1 MQSNQEGF
9 SPDDEA
15 ELDQLYC
22 KKYSGLL
29 KLSEDDIL
37 SISALESRK
46 FGNYGRERHVTPVRQ
61 DTHTSSFSSTI
72 ASGFTTGSSG
82 SGSSSASSVS
92 KSSIG
97 LAKVLQE
104 NRMYRNRFAET
115 RIVDVEQEIFTMN
128 AEFHSA
134 AEYHA
139 PFLLFMKSYNLIFSV
154 FGLLIFCFNRATAQE
169 SGRCSEADAFEV
181 KKYITDMTSNQ
192 TKEKDQP
199 MTRAYTTRREWLAF
213 LKEVSKFH
221 FNPLMPN
228 KSGIF

>member
-1 MQSNQEGF
+1 MQSNQECF

-15 ELDQLYC
+15 ELEQLYR

-29 KLSEDDIL
+29 RLTEDDIL
-37 SISALESRK
+37 SISALESKK
-46 FGNYGRERHVTPVRQ
+46 FGNRHGCEKQITPVRQ
-61 DTHTSSFSSTI
+61 ETHTSSFSSSN
-72 ASGFTTGSSG
+72 ASCFTTGSSG
-82 SGSSSASSVS
+82 SGNSSSSSVS

-139 PFLLFMKSYNLIFSV
+139 PFILFMKYHAHL
-154 FGLLIFCFNRATAQE
+154 
-169 SGRCSEADAFEV
+169 
-181 KKYITDMTSNQ
+181 
-192 TKEKDQP
+192 
-199 MTRAYTTRREWLAF
+199 WL
-213 LKEVSKFH
+213 
-221 FNPLMPN
+221 
-228 KSGIF
+228 